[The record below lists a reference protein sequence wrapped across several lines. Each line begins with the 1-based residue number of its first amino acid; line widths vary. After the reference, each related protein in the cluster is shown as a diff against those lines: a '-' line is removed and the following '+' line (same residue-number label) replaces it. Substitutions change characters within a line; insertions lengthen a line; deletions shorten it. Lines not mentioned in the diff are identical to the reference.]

1 MSYSNTQIL
10 VTSLNI
16 DSGDLNKDIDRFV
29 LHKLKDKYEDICTE
43 NGFIVKDSIKLINRN
58 LGTINTI
65 NNSSYITYIVRYSA
79 DIINLNDGDEINII
93 VDRVNK
99 MGVLGYISTKK
110 NDFESSPIIIMVPN
124 EYFDESTR
132 DINSITKN
140 QKINVVIMGCR
151 VKYGHKKI
159 QIVAKPK

>member
-10 VTSLNI
+10 VTNLNI
-16 DSGDLNKDIDRFV
+16 DSSDLNKDINRLV
-29 LHKLKDKYEDICTE
+29 LHKLKDKYEDKCTE
-43 NGFIVKDSIKLINRN
+43 NGFILKDSIKLINRN
-58 LGTINTI
+58 LGKINTI
-65 NNSSYITYIVRYSA
+65 NNSSYISYIVRYSA
-79 DIINLNDGDEINII
+79 DIINLNDGDELNII

-140 QKINVVIMGCR
+140 QKMNIIIMGCR